1 MESYDDGK
9 KAFISLYVKDGL
21 DKEKLET
28 SSSYLWAAYCKNNKI
43 DIDVSKWAIDLYLDK
58 YSYLKDGKCKQ
69 QGKQEDKSEIVK
81 DGECREQ
88 GKQED
93 KFEIVK
99 DGIVYRGDTMTSF
112 GNFIRRHFILVEGLK
127 NIRKVRCAEKIIAGS
142 KLPKRMEDFAKL
154 AHSEGN
160 LIPVP
165 LYFNR
170 ERSGA
175 CADSDYWDITMYC
188 IFKWCHSYDDKY
200 LFELLNRYN
209 GNKNIDESVL
219 RFKKWMDNFN
229 NNWKEFVSLN
239 YLSAFVDQQS
249 EYWYPKEFWTN
260 HFACNRKIDE
270 LSSDEFYKAVDLICN
285 CIEDRNKNL
294 SNQKSS

>member
-1 MESYDDGK
+1 MELDDGK
-9 KAFISLYVKDGL
+9 KAFISLYVENGFN
-21 DKEKLET
+21 KEELEK
-28 SSSYLWAAYCKNNKI
+28 SSSLLWAAYCKANEKKNVI
-43 DIDVSKWAIDLYLDK
+43 DIDVSTWAINQYLKK
-58 YSYLKDGKCKQ
+58 YSYLKNGKCKQ
-69 QGKQEDKSEIVK
+69 QDKQEH
-81 DGECREQ
+81 
-88 GKQED
+88 

-112 GNFIRRHFILVEGLK
+112 GNFIRKYFVLTKGLK
-127 NIRKVRCAEKIIAGS
+127 SMRRVGKIACAEEIIEDSELPKSADS
-142 KLPKRMEDFAKL
+142 KLQKRMEDFAKL

-165 LYFNR
+165 LCFNS

-175 CADSDYWDITMYC
+175 YADSDYWDIVMYC

-209 GNKNIDESVL
+209 GNDHMAESVF

-229 NNWKEFVSLN
+229 NNWKEFVRLN
-239 YLSAFVDQQS
+239 YLGAFVDQQS

-260 HFACNRKIDE
+260 HFAFNRKIDE
-270 LSSDEFYKAVDLICN
+270 LSSADEFYKAVDLICN

-294 SNQKSS
+294 SNQKS